1 MKKQLS
7 YKQKIQSAFNFIYA
21 GCANVFITTSGKNYI
36 VCCCGFTYDGVN
48 FFFSKNRY
56 CRLKFD
62 TFYKAL
68 KAYNEVVNALTAT
81 TDWYYNEFFQKEFEE
96 LHLENVY

>member
-1 MKKQLS
+1 MKKKLS
-7 YKQKIQSAFNFIYA
+7 YKQKIQGGFNFTYA
-21 GCANVFITTSGKNYI
+21 GCANVFITTAGKKYV
-36 VCCCGFTYDGVN
+36 VCCVGFTYDGTN

-62 TFYKAL
+62 KIYQAISAF
-68 KAYNEVVNALTAT
+68 NEVVNALTST

-96 LHLENVY
+96 LFIENVY